1 MSWLERL
8 WYPPSAP
15 SFGAH
20 VLGLSLSPLAGCYRV
35 GVAARNRL
43 YESGLLR
50 TEALPGLRVISVG
63 NLTVGGA
70 GKTPVVAFLAERLLR
85 GGAQVAVLSRG
96 YGRQGRGL
104 VRVVGPPWPS
114 AEEVGDEPL
123 LLARRLPAVQ
133 VWVGAQRVAL
143 AREALRAGATVAL
156 LDDGFQHRALGRNAD
171 VVVLDEAVGLGNGHL
186 LPWGPLREPPSA
198 LRRTSLLWLRVAS
211 QPQPL
216 PPFPEG
222 CPVVRARHA
231 ALDVVRADRTV
242 VPASRLAGV
251 RVLAFCGI
259 ARPSGFAQTL
269 RELGAEVSEVHAFMD
284 HHVFSAAEL
293 AHLRAAASAAH
304 AELVTTEKDAMR
316 LPADFPASV
325 VRLGV
330 TIVDG
335 EEALLRFPFVGH
347 LPA

>member
-1 MSWLERL
+1 MRWLETL

-15 SFGAH
+15 SFGARA
-20 VLGLSLSPLAGCYRV
+20 LGVPLAPLAGVRLV
-35 GVAARNRL
+35 GMAARNFL
-43 YESGLLR
+43 FDSGLR
-50 TEALPGLRVISVG
+50 HTETVSGLCVISVG

-70 GKTPVVAFLAERLLR
+70 GKTPVVAFLAERLLQ

-133 VWVGAQRVAL
+133 VWVGAKRVAL

-156 LDDGFQHRALGRNAD
+156 LDDGFQHRALGRDAD
-171 VVVLDEAVGLGNGHL
+171 VVVFDEAVGLGSGHL
-186 LPWGPLREPPSA
+186 FPWGPLREPPSV
-198 LRRTSLLWLRVAS
+198 LRRASLVWLRVAS

-216 PPFPEG
+216 PRFPEG

-231 ALDVVRADRTV
+231 AVDVVHPDGTV
-242 VPASRLAGV
+242 VPTSHLAGV

-259 ARPSGFAQTL
+259 ARPSAFVRTL
-269 RELGAEVSEVHAFMD
+269 RELGAEVSEAHAFMD

-293 AHLRAAASAAH
+293 DNLRAAASAAQ

-330 TIVDG
+330 SILEG
-335 EEALLRFPFVGH
+335 EEALSRFPFLGRAPV
-347 LPA
+347 